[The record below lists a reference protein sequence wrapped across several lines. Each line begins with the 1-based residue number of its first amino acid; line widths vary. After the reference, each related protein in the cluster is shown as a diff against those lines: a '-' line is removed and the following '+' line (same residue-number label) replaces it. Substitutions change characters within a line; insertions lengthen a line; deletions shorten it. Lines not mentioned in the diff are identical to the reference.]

1 MTARPDR
8 QPNMLFIYA
17 DQHRADVLGCAGNDT
32 VVTPHLDQLPN
43 EGVRFLCAASMSR
56 SIQTMDPYWS
66 RSQLDRH
73 GSGHLGHRE
82 EDVVGRWKVGGA
94 CLREAVSVDPGV
106 VKTD

>member
-1 MTARPDR
+1 MGSRAERGYRLGGLDR
-8 QPNMLFIYA
+8 GAFSHSSREGLSR
-17 DQHRADVLGCAGNDT
+17 HRS
-32 VVTPHLDQLPN
+32 
-43 EGVRFLCAASMSR
+43 LCAASTSR

-73 GSGHLGHRE
+73 SSSHLGHRE